1 MNTFF
6 VNNIPF
12 LIILSR
18 KVDFT
23 ATSHLPPQKARDVFK
38 YFWCI
43 YVFYLNRGFNLTT
56 VTNDGEF
63 APVQELIAEISIV
76 PMVNLTSANEHVPEI
91 ERRIW

>member
-23 ATSHLPPQKARDVFK
+23 GTSHLPPQKARDVFK

-43 YVFYLNRGFNLTT
+43 YVFYLERGFNIMSFHA
-56 VTNDGEF
+56 DGEF
-63 APVQELIAEISIV
+63 DPLQEIIAEMSSG
-76 PMVNLTSANEHVPEI
+76 PMVNLTSAN
-91 ERRIW
+91 